1 MANLAFSHGGDI
13 YEVKRK
19 FKGEVIDFSANIN
32 PLGLPAAV
40 KKVLCE
46 NFNKILHYPDP
57 WGRNITERIAKY
69 WQINKENI
77 LLGNG
82 SSELIYLIMSTYRP
96 KTTLIPVPTFSEYER
111 AAKSVNSKIHF
122 LKLKEKQDFSLNLDH
137 FNKVVRQ
144 AHHSSNHPERS
155 RRTDISF
162 FCNPNNPTGNLILPS
177 LRAKRSNPILR
188 LLRPGGARNDS
199 SKLVVD
205 EAFMDFLPNQK
216 DYTLIWRAVKN
227 RKIIVLRSFTKFFAL
242 PGLRI
247 GYIVA
252 HKEVVNKLRQC
263 QPPWSANS
271 LAQLAAELILDDKD
285 YIKKTYKLI
294 NKEREFLFEQL
305 TGIEGLKPYPPAANF
320 LLVKIEKAGVTS
332 KFLKEALIKKGI
344 LIRDCGNFR
353 NLNNKYIRVAVR
365 SREENL
371 KLLKGFKGI
380 LQKKEGFYAQSEDK
394 S

>member
-82 SSELIYLIMSTYRP
+82 SSELIYLIISAFRP
-96 KTTLIPVPTFSEYER
+96 KTALIPVPSFSEYER
-111 AAKSVNSKIHF
+111 ALGSINSKIQF
-122 LKLKEKQDFSLNLDH
+122 LKLKEKEGFS
-137 FNKVVRQ
+137 FNIGPAEK
-144 AHHSSNHPERS
+144 
-155 RRTDISF
+155 TDIF
-162 FCNPNNPTGNLILPS
+162 FIGNPNNPTGNLILPS
-177 LRAKRSNPILR
+177 LRAKQSNPILR

-263 QPPWSANS
+263 QPPWSVNS